1 METREILWNVGS
13 FSRIALNVL
22 MVLPFIAIAFGLA
35 RRVRSWRRGL
45 PEDRFGDWGTRLRSA
60 LVKSVF
66 HGRIVRR
73 NKLYAGIMHAN
84 IFGGFIILL
93 IGTIIVAIED
103 DIAVPLLGTSFY
115 HGTFY
120 LGLQAGREHRRRD
133 ADCRRP
139 DVVLPALRDPAKDSG
154 DGG

>member
-1 METREILWNVGS
+1 METREILWNIGN

-22 MVLPFIAIAFGLA
+22 MVLPFAFIAYGLA
-35 RRVRSWRRGL
+35 RRVRLWRRGVA
-45 PEDRFGDWGTRLRSA
+45 EDRFGAWGRRLMSA
-60 LVKSVF
+60 LGKSVF

-73 NKLYAGIMHAN
+73 NKLYAGIMHAL

-103 DIAVPLLGTSFY
+103 DIAVPLLGSSFY

-120 LGLQAGREHRRRD
+120 LGYKLF
-133 ADCRRP
+133 
-139 DVVLPALRDPAKDSG
+139 VNT
-154 DGG
+154 GGVMLIGKLL